1 MKNDQ
6 GDEELAQVERYQE
19 VLEESRD
26 QKRTIDVLKAK
37 VSALQNELTESIKKI
52 NLLEIQVEDHG
63 DKKKKEVQDAKKLE
77 N

>member
-1 MKNDQ
+1 MKADE
-6 GDEELAQVERYQE
+6 GDAELAQVEKYQE

-52 NLLEIQVEDHG
+52 NLLEI
-63 DKKKKEVQDAKKLE
+63 
-77 N
+77 